1 MFHRGLTLND
11 ILAIITLMFWG
22 LVPLFWIPVHGFSAF
37 FKKLGIFTYIT
48 PVVTWI
54 PFAWLIYANREFL
67 LRYQV
72 SFPLAAI
79 SAGWIVLA
87 LGTLLQLWT
96 LKLLR
101 GWGLIGLPEVTRL
114 VQGRIITTGPFSVI
128 RHPTYLSH
136 TIMYA
141 GVFLITGFVVIGTIT
156 LLDIIVINTLVI
168 PLEDR
173 ELVERFGEEY
183 RRYKDRVPAFFPVIS
198 KK

>member
-1 MFHRGLTLND
+1 MHVND
-11 ILAIITLMFWG
+11 IIAIVTIMFWT

-48 PVVTWI
+48 PVITWLPI
-54 PFAWLIYANREFL
+54 AWLIYANREPL
-67 LRYQV
+67 LRHTVDLPQT
-72 SFPLAAI
+72 ARI
-79 SAGWIVLA
+79 AGWIIFI
-87 LGTLLQLWT
+87 LGMMLQIWT
-96 LKLLR
+96 LRLLG
-101 GWGLIGLPEVTRL
+101 GWGIMGLPEVTQI
-114 VQGRIITTGPFSVI
+114 VESRIVTSGPFSVI

-141 GVFLITGFVVIGTIT
+141 GVFLITGVITTCIIT
-156 LLDIIVINTLVI
+156 LLDIIIINRIVI

-183 RRYKDRVPAFFPVIS
+183 RTYQERVPAFFPGRA

>member
-1 MFHRGLTLND
+1 MND

-22 LVPLFWIPVHGFSAF
+22 LVPIFWIPVHGFSAF

-48 PVVTWI
+48 PAITWV
-54 PFAWLIYANREFL
+54 PFCWLIYINRDFL
-67 LRYQV
+67 LNYRV
-72 SFPLAAI
+72 SFPLAAR

-87 LGTLLQLWT
+87 LGMLLQLWT

-101 GWGLIGLPEVTRL
+101 GWGLIGLPEVTTL
-114 VQGRIITTGPFSVI
+114 VKGRIITTGPFSVI

-136 TIMYA
+136 TMMYA
-141 GVFLITGFVVIGTIT
+141 GVFFITGFIVIGVIT
-156 LLDIIVINTLVI
+156 LLDIVVINAMVI

-173 ELVERFGEEY
+173 ELIGRFGDEY
-183 RRYKDRVPAFFPVIS
+183 RRYRDRVPAFFPGTS